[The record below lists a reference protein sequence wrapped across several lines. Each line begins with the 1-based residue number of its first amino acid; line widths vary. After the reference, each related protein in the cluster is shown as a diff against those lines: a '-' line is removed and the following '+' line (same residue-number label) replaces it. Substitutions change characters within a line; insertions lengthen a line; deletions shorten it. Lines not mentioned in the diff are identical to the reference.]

1 MRGTVVDAS
10 SAASGGRPG
19 AVRGFDH
26 VDLWQ
31 ASGLEERASEIAED
45 AKFVRKCARGHAKD
59 CSHKSM
65 SRWRSAS
72 SKVPTVWREG
82 RRSLQEAWTRLKIQA
97 GKPSHR
103 QLSKKK
109 KTRDLH
115 GDNPA

>member
-1 MRGTVVDAS
+1 MS
-10 SAASGGRPG
+10 SAASGRRPD
-19 AVRGFDH
+19 AVRGFDR

-59 CSHKSM
+59 CSHKLM

-97 GKPSHR
+97 GKQPPSAL
-103 QLSKKK
+103 QKKQS
-109 KTRDLH
+109 RDLH
-115 GDNPA
+115 GDNLA

>member
-1 MRGTVVDAS
+1 MRATEDVLIITMAKESKRERERAVHGTVVDAS
-10 SAASGGRPG
+10 SAASGGRPD

-72 SKVPTVWREG
+72 SKVPTPSGVKDGAPCKRLG
-82 RRSLQEAWTRLKIQA
+82 RV
-97 GKPSHR
+97 
-103 QLSKKK
+103 
-109 KTRDLH
+109 
-115 GDNPA
+115 